1 VKACFLGWFVCRAK
15 HFAAASFT
23 STSLLQEELGVSQAA
38 YLTAAVVS
46 ISALIDFRSKW
57 YVCSHVWSVNI
68 GVAWKLARGTRR

>member
-1 VKACFLGWFVCRAK
+1 VKACFLGLVRVPAK

-46 ISALIDFRSKW
+46 ISALRWLGSWPGAHADDGSFVRCVWCTPLAKRSM
-57 YVCSHVWSVNI
+57 
-68 GVAWKLARGTRR
+68 